1 MNAVEKVEITLEE
14 EALAGAD
21 GDMVEAVN
29 ILTARIL
36 SNGDAQRM
44 MPEWARA
51 WAYDRVHE
59 LVAQRRRVIL
69 REAPSKDFGPS
80 LQVAMRNEI
89 GRYMNTP
96 IFGGKRLGD
105 ATPDEVRESARR
117 YGLLA
122 NDANRKARWYE
133 MIADAASKKGDAPIS
148 KTLSEQAL
156 AQMWEQ
162 SDA

>member
-1 MNAVEKVEITLEE
+1 MQVAEKIELTLEE
-14 EALAGAD
+14 IALDDAR
-21 GDMVEAVN
+21 GDMMEAVK

-36 SNGDAQRM
+36 ANGDAVRM
-44 MPEWARA
+44 MPDWARA

-69 REAPSKDFGPS
+69 KEAPSKSFGPN
-80 LQVAMRNEI
+80 LEVAMRNEV
-89 GRYMNTP
+89 GRFMNTP

-105 ATPDEVRESARR
+105 ATPEEVRESARR

-122 NDANRKARWYE
+122 DDASRKARWYE
-133 MIADAASKKGDAPIS
+133 LIANEAAKKGDKPVS
-148 KTLSEQAL
+148 ETLSEDDL
-156 AQMWEQ
+156 AQMWEK